1 MQIYAIKPVQH
12 KLEVVEFGGDI
23 EEIKKIIG
31 FDTIELDAIDDNGN
45 VLYFDENCFL
55 RDSTTLGR
63 FQLNSL
69 APVAGVGVVVRC
81 LSPDTQQF
89 ETPTMTLEELQ
100 SKVKFLTPKN

>member
-31 FDTIELDAIDDNGN
+31 FDTIEVDAIDDHEN

-55 RDSTTLGR
+55 RDSKTLGR

-81 LSPDTQQF
+81 LSLDAPQF

-100 SKVKFLTPKN
+100 SKVKFLSSGN

>member
-1 MQIYAIKPVQH
+1 MQIYVIKPVQH
-12 KLEVVEFGGDI
+12 KLEAMEFSGGI

-31 FDTIELDAIDDNGN
+31 FDTIELDAIDDHGN

-55 RDSTTLGR
+55 RDSKTLGR

-100 SKVKFLTPKN
+100 SKVKFLTSGK

>member
-1 MQIYAIKPVQH
+1 MQIYVIRPMQH
-12 KLEVVEFGGDI
+12 KLEVVEFSGGI
-23 EEIKKIIG
+23 EEIQKIIG
-31 FDTIELDAIDDNGN
+31 FDTIEADAIDDHGN

-63 FQLNSL
+63 FQLNTL

-81 LSPDTQQF
+81 LNLDTQQF

-100 SKVKFLTPKN
+100 AKVKFLTSGN